1 MKIAVA
7 SKGEGLK
14 AEIDNMFGR
23 AEYFVIVDSENTEV
37 KSIENTAKNESNGAG
52 GKAVKLL
59 SNEGV
64 EIIVAPELG
73 PKAVTAVEAFKIKA
87 YKKDSLKTVEEAV
100 KAYKE
105 GKLIEFESASVR
117 EHSGLRRA

>member
-14 AEIDNMFGR
+14 SEIDNMFGR
-23 AEYFVIVDSENTEV
+23 SEYFVIVDLENMEV

-87 YKKDSLKTVEEAV
+87 YKKDSFKTVEEAV
-100 KAYKE
+100 NAYKD
-105 GKLIEFESASVR
+105 GKLKEFESASVR

>member
-7 SKGEGLK
+7 SKDKGLK

-23 AEYFVIVDSENTEV
+23 AEYFVIVDSENMEV
-37 KSIENTAKNESNGAG
+37 KTIENIAKNESNGAG

-87 YKKDSLKTVEEAV
+87 YKKGSFKTVEEAV

-105 GKLIEFESASVR
+105 GKLKEFESASVR

>member
-23 AEYFVIVDSENTEV
+23 AEYFVIVNSENMEV
-37 KSIENTAKNESNGAG
+37 KTIENTAKNESNGAG

-87 YKKDSLKTVEEAV
+87 YKKDSFKTVEEAV
-100 KAYKE
+100 KAYKD
-105 GKLIEFESASVR
+105 GKLNEFESASVR